1 MAKCAVAYTYMSGGK
16 PMGLRSSLYT
26 IARLMGDANAVK
38 KGKVGKRV
46 ARRAA
51 GKATGRSLGKLF
63 K

>member
-1 MAKCAVAYTYMSGGK
+1 
-16 PMGLRSSLYT
+16 MGFRRMLYI
-26 IARLMGDANAVK
+26 IARLMGDVNAVK
-38 KGKVGKRV
+38 KGKVGKRI